1 MSSSVA
7 SVLPYLA
14 WKWIPQ
20 LCPLGF
26 NSTNEITVAHKQ
38 LHLKEMFSYL
48 TVKLSLISLHKIH
61 CKSIPSSSGISLHL
75 PLLSYHILKQ
85 HHSLQRSAAHIFLT
99 AHWFSHTR
107 PHMHRECRQQRF
119 AHLTERCRISVRD
132 LLMLLAILISSF
144 SSESVYWAS
153 WSRLRAQSALLVSRS
168 ACTVCGKI
176 RPRGQPLATVKGRRL
191 PQSLNSCVS
200 FTPPKSSDT

>member
-1 MSSSVA
+1 MA

-14 WKWIPQ
+14 RKWILQ

-38 LHLKEMFSYL
+38 LHLKEIFSYL
-48 TVKLSLISLHKIH
+48 TVKLSLISQHKIH
-61 CKSIPSSSGISLHL
+61 CKSICFHLPLVFLLRL
-75 PLLSYHILKQ
+75 PLLSYQILKQ
-85 HHSLQRSAAHIFLT
+85 HHSLQRSAAHTFLT
-99 AHWFSHTR
+99 AHWFSHAR
-107 PHMHRECRQQRF
+107 RHMHRECRQQRF
-119 AHLTERCRISVRD
+119 TYLTERCRISVRD

-153 WSRLRAQSALLVSRS
+153 WSRPRAQSALLASRS
-168 ACTVCGKI
+168 ACTVCGKT
-176 RPRGQPLATVKGRRL
+176 RPRGQPLAMVKGRRL
-191 PQSLNSCVS
+191 PHNLNSWVS

>member
-14 WKWIPQ
+14 KKWILQ

-38 LHLKEMFSYL
+38 LHLKEIFSYL
-48 TVKLSLISLHKIH
+48 TVKLSLISQHKIH
-61 CKSIPSSSGISLHL
+61 CKSIRFHL
-75 PLLSYHILKQ
+75 PHISCQILKQ
-85 HHSLQRSAAHIFLT
+85 HHSLQRSAAHTFLT
-99 AHWFSHTR
+99 AHWFSHTL
-107 PHMHRECRQQRF
+107 PHMHRERRQQRF

-153 WSRLRAQSALLVSRS
+153 WSRLKAQSALLASRS
-168 ACTVCGKI
+168 ACTVCGKT

-191 PQSLNSCVS
+191 PHSLNSCAS